1 MLGRTASSLFW
12 MSRYMERAE
21 NLARLIE
28 VGYRISLTPG
38 VGGHRNE
45 WRSTLVSA
53 ASLDGY
59 LAKYGEQEE
68 VDEKKAIDFLLF
80 DPDNPSSV
88 RSCLEA
94 ARNNG
99 RGVRTA
105 LTRDM
110 WEALNTTWVEFVALR
125 PADLRGG
132 RLPVVLDMVRQRAM
146 LFRGA
151 MLGTTLRGDGY
162 YFCQLGAFMERAD
175 QTARILDVKYYILL
189 PRSEAIGGD
198 VDTYQWETILRSVS
212 ANRAY
217 RHVYRD
223 EFKPRNVVEFLILR
237 AEMPR
242 SLRFTYRWIL
252 ESLTGLAHYYGSAAP
267 SLSEARGI
275 HDMLEQGQLDQI
287 FRDGLHEYLLDFI
300 ARNNALA
307 STLAADYNFA

>member
-12 MSRYMERAE
+12 MSRQMERAE

-45 WRSTLVSA
+45 WRSTLVAA
-53 ASLDGY
+53 ASLHGY
-59 LAKYGEQEE
+59 LARHGDEGE
-68 VDEKKAIDFLLF
+68 VDEKKVIDFLLF
-80 DPDNPSSV
+80 DPENPSSV
-88 RSCLEA
+88 RSCIEA

-110 WEALNTTWVEFVALR
+110 WEALNSTWVEFVGLR
-125 PADLRGG
+125 SSDIRGG
-132 RLPVVLDMVRQRAM
+132 RLPVVLDRVRQRAM

-151 MLGTTLRGDGY
+151 MLGTTLRNDGY
-162 YFCQLGAFMERAD
+162 YFNQLGAFIERAD

-189 PRSEAIGGD
+189 PRSEVIGGD

-217 RHVYRD
+217 RHVYR
-223 EFKPRNVVEFLILR
+223 EGFKPRNVVEFLILR

-252 ESLTGLAHYYGSAAP
+252 ESLTGLAHYYGSATP

-275 HDMLEQGQLDQI
+275 HDMLEQGNLDRI

-307 STLAADYNFA
+307 SSIAADYNFA

>member
-59 LAKYGEQEE
+59 VAKYGDQQE
-68 VDEKKAIDFLLF
+68 VDEQKAIDYLLF

-110 WEALNTTWVEFVALR
+110 WEALNTTWVEFVALG

-162 YFCQLGAFMERAD
+162 YFSQLGAFMERAD

-198 VDTYQWETILRSVS
+198 IDTYQWETILRSVS

-252 ESLTGLAHYYGSAAP
+252 ESLTGLAHYYGTAAP

-275 HDMLEQGQLDQI
+275 HDMLEQGELDQI
-287 FRDGLHEYLLDFI
+287 FREGLHEYLIDFI

>member
-12 MSRYMERAE
+12 MCRYMERAE
-21 NLARLIE
+21 NMARLLE
-28 VGYRISLTPG
+28 VGYRIALTPG
-38 VGGHRNE
+38 VGGHQNE
-45 WRSTLVSA
+45 WRSTLASA
-53 ASLDGY
+53 ACLDSYRARHGDD
-59 LAKYGEQEE
+59 
-68 VDEKKAIDFLLF
+68 DEPDEHRVIEHVLF
-80 DPDNPSSV
+80 DPENPSSV

-110 WEALNTTWVEFVALR
+110 WEALNSTWVEFSALR
-125 PADLRGG
+125 PVDVHGA
-132 RLPVVLDMVRQRAM
+132 RLPDVLDHVRQRAM

-162 YFCQLGAFMERAD
+162 HFCQLGAFLERAD

-189 PRSEAIGGD
+189 PRSEVVGGD

-223 EFKPRNVVEFLILR
+223 GIRPWNVAEFLILR
-237 AEMPR
+237 PEMPR
-242 SLRFTYRWIL
+242 SLRFTYRWVL
-252 ESLTGLAHYYGSAAP
+252 DSLTGLANYYGATAP
-267 SLSEARGI
+267 SLTDARGT
-275 HDMLEQGQLDQI
+275 HDMLEHGDLDRI
-287 FRDGLHEYLLDFI
+287 FREGLHEFLIDFQ

-307 STLAADYNFA
+307 VAVARDYNFA

>member
-1 MLGRTASSLFW
+1 MLGRTAASLFW

-21 NLARLIE
+21 NLARLTE

-59 LAKYGEQEE
+59 LARYGEEDE
-68 VDEKKAIDFLLF
+68 VDEQKVIEYLLF

-88 RSCLEA
+88 RSCIEA

-110 WEALNTTWVEFVALR
+110 WEALNSTWVEFVALR

-132 RLPVVLDMVRQRAM
+132 RLPVVLDTVRLRAM

-151 MLGTTLRGDGY
+151 MLGTTLRNDGY
-162 YFCQLGAFMERAD
+162 YFNQLGAFIERAD

-223 EFKPRNVVEFLILR
+223 GFKPRNVVEFLILR
-237 AEMPR
+237 PEMPR

-267 SLSEARGI
+267 SLSEARGT
-275 HDMLEQGQLDQI
+275 HDVLEQGDLDRI
-287 FRDGLHEYLLDFI
+287 FREGLHEYLRDFI
-300 ARNNALA
+300 ARNNVLA
-307 STLAADYNFA
+307 STIATDYNFA

>member
-59 LAKYGEQEE
+59 VAKYGDQQE
-68 VDEKKAIDFLLF
+68 VDEQKAIDYLLF

-110 WEALNTTWVEFVALR
+110 WEALNTTWVEFVALG
-125 PADLRGG
+125 PANLRGG

-146 LFRGA
+146 LFRRA

-162 YFCQLGAFMERAD
+162 YFSQLGAFMERAD

-198 VDTYQWETILRSVS
+198 IDTYQWETILRSVS

-252 ESLTGLAHYYGSAAP
+252 ESLTGLAHYYGTAAP

-275 HDMLEQGQLDQI
+275 HDMLEQGELDQI
-287 FRDGLHEYLLDFI
+287 FREGLHEYLIDFI